1 MNTGFGTKTV
11 LTCLSLLLSTNASI
25 AARWITF
32 HDARGFSIS
41 YPSNWRANPNFAD
54 LNYPD
59 NDGNRARIE
68 GLGLKSSIDLQ
79 PHTTLQN
86 GQTGL
91 AVEVL
96 PRYANACTA
105 ENFLAQ
111 PPPDYESG
119 VDKATPTF
127 AHMSGSDPGGWYSY
141 EDFVYL
147 ISLKPCLAVHYFVSY
162 ATPGGEVAKGE
173 RPFDL
178 GSLLGRFDKI
188 RATIKIER
196 R

>member
-1 MNTGFGTKTV
+1 VNIGLRSKAV
-11 LTCLSLLLSTNASI
+11 LTCLLFLFSTNASI
-25 AARWITF
+25 AARWTTF
-32 HDARGFSIS
+32 HDGRGFSIS
-41 YPSNWRANPNFAD
+41 YPSDWVADPNFAD

-68 GLGLKSSIDLQ
+68 GLGLKPSIDLQ
-79 PHTTLQN
+79 PYTTLQN
-86 GQTGL
+86 GQTEL

-111 PPPDYESG
+111 QPPDYESG
-119 VDKATPTF
+119 VDKEAPTF

-141 EDFVYL
+141 EDFVYVL
-147 ISLKPCLAVHYFVSY
+147 SLKPCLAVHYFVAY
-162 ATPGGEVAKGE
+162 ATPGGEIAKDE

-178 GSLLGRFDKI
+178 GSLLSRFNKI
-188 RATIKIER
+188 RATIKIKR

>member
-1 MNTGFGTKTV
+1 VDVGTKTV
-11 LTCLSLLLSTNASI
+11 LMCLSLLLSTNASI
-25 AARWITF
+25 AAHWTTF

-41 YPSNWRANPNFAD
+41 YPSNWRADPNFAD

-68 GLGLKSSIDLQ
+68 GLGLKPSIDLQ
-79 PHTTLQN
+79 PHTTLEN
-86 GQTGL
+86 GQTEL

-96 PRYANACTA
+96 PHYANACTA

-111 PPPDYESG
+111 QPPDYESG
-119 VDKATPTF
+119 IDKETRTF

-147 ISLKPCLAVHYFVSY
+147 LSLKPCLAVHYFVAY
-162 ATPGGEVAKGE
+162 ATPGGEIAKGE

-178 GSLLGRFDKI
+178 GSLLRRFNKI
-188 RATIKIER
+188 RATIKITR

>member
-1 MNTGFGTKTV
+1 VNTGFGTKTV

-68 GLGLKSSIDLQ
+68 GLGLKPSIDLQ

>member
-1 MNTGFGTKTV
+1 MHIGFGTKTV
-11 LTCLSLLLSTNASI
+11 LMCLSLLLSTSASI
-25 AARWITF
+25 AARWTTF
-32 HDARGFSIS
+32 HDARGFTVS
-41 YPSNWRANPNFAD
+41 YPSDWKADPDFAD

-68 GLGLKSSIDLQ
+68 GLGLKPSFDLQ

-105 ENFLAQ
+105 GNFLAQ
-111 PPPDYESG
+111 QPPDYDSG
-119 VDKATPTF
+119 VDKETPTF

-147 ISLKPCLAVHYFVSY
+147 LSRKPCLAVHYFVAY
-162 ATPGGEVAKGE
+162 ETPGGEVAKDD
-173 RPFDL
+173 RPFNL
-178 GSLLGRFDKI
+178 GLLLSRFNKI
-188 RATIKIER
+188 RATIKITR